1 MSKEEMIEWLK
12 ALRKCIDFYAIQK
25 TEEDLT
31 IVTMSVD
38 TLIHEV
44 ITELQESNDLVSK
57 QAVMDAL
64 LAKMD
69 NVDKPDV
76 VLGLACAMSVVKL
89 MEGEQNE

>member
-44 ITELQESNDLVSK
+44 ITELQKPNDLGK
-57 QAVMDAL
+57 QAVIDAL

-69 NVDKPDV
+69 KVDKPDV
-76 VLGLACAMSVVKL
+76 VLGLGAAISVVKL
-89 MEGEQNE
+89 MGQNE

>member
-1 MSKEEMIEWLK
+1 MSREEMIEWLK
-12 ALRKCIDFYAIQK
+12 ALRECIDFYAIQK

-44 ITELQESNDLVSK
+44 ITELQKPNDLVSK

-69 NVDKPDV
+69 KVDKPDV
-76 VLGLACAMSVVKL
+76 VLGLGAAISVVKL
-89 MEGEQNE
+89 MGQNE